1 MNKEVNEICGQIE
14 KSDLLLFLDLVTRL
28 RNAKIELSER
38 TVSSAVSK
46 VLTQKE
52 SSVQNEGSRNA
63 P

>member
-1 MNKEVNEICGQIE
+1 MWTNR
-14 KSDLLLFLDLVTRL
+14 KSDLLLFLDLIIRL
-28 RNAKIELSER
+28 GNAKIELSER
-38 TVSSAVSK
+38 TVSSAVGK

>member
-1 MNKEVNEICGQIE
+1 MWTNR

-46 VLTQKE
+46 VLTQKK
-52 SSVQNEGSRNA
+52 SSVQNEGSRNV